1 VTSPAT
7 RRLVAAVVATP
18 LGLGQLLT
26 GCSQSPVVDETRV
39 MLFGDSITQGKDGDW
54 TWRYRLWRQL
64 QSEGDRDVDFVGPAD
79 DLYDASS
86 GYRDALFDRDHAAR
100 WGTTLAD
107 PAYSPS
113 SLGRVYVPDVV
124 VVELGVND
132 LRHGASVEEV
142 GATMRETVSELRSA
156 APGVDLVLVHVP
168 VLTVPGAA
176 ELNARY
182 DGLAEELD
190 TAEERVVVALADAGF
205 VADPTLP
212 GADSY
217 DGLHPGPSGE
227 VKIAS
232 SVADALAKVGVG
244 TAA

>member
-1 VTSPAT
+1 MSAAT

-18 LGLGQLLT
+18 IALGQLLT
-26 GCSQSPVVDETRV
+26 GCSQQPVADDTRV

-79 DLYDASS
+79 DLYDAST
-86 GYRDALFDRDHAAR
+86 GYRDPLFDRDHAAR

-107 PAYSPS
+107 PAYSPA

-132 LRHGASVEEV
+132 LRHGASAAEVE
-142 GATMRETVSELRSA
+142 ATMRETVGELRGA
-156 APGVDLVLVHVP
+156 HPGVDVVLVHVP
-168 VLTVPGAA
+168 IVTVPGAV
-176 ELNARY
+176 ELNGRY
-182 DGLAEELD
+182 DELADELD
-190 TAEERVVVALADAGF
+190 TTEERVVVALADAGF
-205 VADPTLP
+205 VPDPALP

-217 DGLHPGPSGE
+217 DGLHPSPSGE
-227 VKIAS
+227 MKIAS
-232 SVADALAKVGVG
+232 SVADALTQLGVG
-244 TAA
+244 TSA